1 VRFGIAYRINLIV
14 LVTVLVLG
22 GALGAFFVV
31 MEDRALRAA
40 LDGRIRLLG
49 GQVATYLSH
58 ELPENA
64 PGEVEGILDTIR
76 DPEIA
81 YVLVKSGAGE
91 ILAGRWNAEVR
102 SGVTEFEFPIPDEE
116 ARGAREAP
124 EAFGVIEAAPGSV
137 PIGTLAIGVDL
148 LGLRSMRRALVM
160 RVVAATLAAA
170 LLAAFVGTLLIRLIL
185 RRSMTPLLEGLQGVA
200 TGDLSRRVALA
211 HRRDEFGDIGRAFNE
226 MADRL
231 ARTLVTKA
239 DLEGTVARRTAE
251 LSEALA
257 ARTRAQ
263 EAVAEREAHVRLLLE
278 STAEAIYGIGPDGLC
293 TFCNPACA
301 RILGYASPT
310 ELIGRN
316 MHALVHHSTLA
327 GEHVAEEDCRIYRT
341 LRDGKG
347 YHSDDELLWRADG
360 SRVPVELWS
369 YPMFR
374 DGQSAGAVVTFLDLT
389 ERRRL
394 EGELLTMRKLESLG
408 LLAGGIAH
416 DFNNLLMGILGNVSL
431 AREELADPDEATVLL
446 REAEEATLR
455 ARALT
460 QQLLTFSRGGTPVKR
475 VIAVRTVVEES
486 SRFALSG
493 SSVRAEHDFA
503 QDLWAVEAD
512 PGQLGQVVHNLVL
525 NAAQAMP
532 HGGVIRISTANV
544 QLAAGQVPA
553 LPAGAYVRIEVTDQG
568 VGIPSEHLQRIFD
581 PYFTTKAGGHGLGLA
596 SVYSITKKHGGHV
609 SVTSRRGEGSTFT
622 VYLPAT
628 TQAVAEAARAE
639 QPSSPSRLRGR
650 VLVMDDEPAVRKV
663 AMMMLSRLGYEVEGA
678 ADGEEAV
685 ARFRAAK
692 EQGRA
697 FDLLLL
703 DLTVPGGIGGAEAMK
718 RIREIQPTTIGV
730 ATSGYSND
738 PVMASFADYG
748 FAGTVAKPYT
758 VTDLTQAVAGAL
770 AGRQPA
776 A

>member
-1 VRFGIAYRINLIV
+1 VRFGIAYRFNLIV

-22 GALGAFFVV
+22 GALGAFFAV

-40 LDGRIRLLG
+40 LDGRMRLLG
-49 GQVATYLSH
+49 GQVAAYLSH

-64 PGEVEGILDTIR
+64 PGEVETILDTIR
-76 DPEIA
+76 DPEVA
-81 YVLVKSGAGE
+81 YVLVKSNGGDV
-91 ILAGRWNAEVR
+91 LAGHRNAEAR
-102 SGVTEFEFPIPDEE
+102 SDVTEYEFPIPAEV
-116 ARGAREAP
+116 ALGAAEAP
-124 EAFGVIEAAPGSV
+124 EAFGIVDAAPGSL

-148 LGLRSMRRALVM
+148 SGMQALRGALVL
-160 RVVAATLAAA
+160 RVASSVLAAA
-170 LLAAFVGTLLIRLIL
+170 LLAAFVGTLLIRFIL
-185 RRSMTPLLEGLQGVA
+185 RRSMTPLLEGIQGIA

-211 HRRDEFGDIGRAFNE
+211 QRRDEFGDIGRAFNE

-239 DLEGTVARRTAE
+239 DLEGTVAQRTAE

-301 RILGYASPT
+301 RILGYAAPT

-316 MHALVHHSTLA
+316 MHALIHHSTLS
-327 GEHVAEEDCRIYRT
+327 GEQVAEEDCRIYRT
-341 LRDGKG
+341 LRDDKG
-347 YHSDDELLWRADG
+347 YHADEELLWRADG

-369 YPMFR
+369 YPMLR
-374 DGQSAGAVVTFLDLT
+374 DGQKAGAVVTFLDLT

-394 EGELLTMRKLESLG
+394 ESELLTMRKLESLG
-408 LLAGGIAH
+408 VLAGGIAH

-431 AREELADPDEATVLL
+431 AREELANPAEATALL
-446 REAEEATLR
+446 REAEQATLR

-460 QQLLTFSRGGTPVKR
+460 QQLLTFSRGGVPVKK

-512 PGQLGQVVHNLVL
+512 AGQLGQVVHNLVL

-532 HGGVIRISTANV
+532 HGGVIRVSTANV

-553 LPAGAYVRIEVTDQG
+553 LPAGAYVRIEVVDHG
-568 VGIPSEHLQRIFD
+568 EGISPEHLQRIFD

-609 SVTSRRGEGSTFT
+609 SVTSSRGEGSTFT

-628 TQAVAEAARAE
+628 AQAVAEPARVEPPA
-639 QPSSPSRLRGR
+639 PSPRRGR

-663 AMMMLSRLGYEVEGA
+663 AMLMLSRLGYDVEGA

-685 ARFRAAK
+685 ERFRAAR

-697 FDLLLL
+697 FDLLIM
-703 DLTVPGGIGGAEAMK
+703 DLTVPGGIGGAEAMQ
-718 RIREIQPTTIGV
+718 RIRELQPTAVGV

-738 PVMASFADYG
+738 PVMASFAEYG

-758 VTDLTQAVAGAL
+758 VADLTQAVAGAM
-770 AGRQPA
+770 AKRQTA